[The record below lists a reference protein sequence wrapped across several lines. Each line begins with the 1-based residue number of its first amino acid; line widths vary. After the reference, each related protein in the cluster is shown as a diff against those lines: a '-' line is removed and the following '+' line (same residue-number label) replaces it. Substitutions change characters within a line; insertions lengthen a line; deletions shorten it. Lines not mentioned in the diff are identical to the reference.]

1 MQELKEFVKQMRAT
15 SSSNEKVEILKQQ
28 SDFIK
33 QVLEYTY
40 NPYKQY
46 HVTSKTVKKHPEL
59 FKIHFNKNIFDLFT
73 GIVTKASIFFEIK

>member
-1 MQELKEFVKQMRAT
+1 MQEVKQFIKEMRAT

-46 HVTSKTVKKHPEL
+46 HVTSKTCKKNQIKL
-59 FKIHFNKNIFDLFT
+59 VTLIIFYLT
-73 GIVTKASIFFEIK
+73 C